1 MKPIL
6 IIAIVV
12 VLLIPLTSF
21 AQESQSCPPG
31 SYHGLDN
38 SGNDACRDIETN
50 KVVKTL
56 TKYPTSSSSSDEN
69 PLSMLFKF
77 IENLFKGLPV
87 DVIEKS
93 VDVIEKSV
101 ESVSDSIP
109 IDLESLSG
117 NSEGG
122 LEDCS
127 KYKNSIR
134 DGTDMEEAFRALQKT
149 KQCESNNMSAV
160 KQGSSQGTILTQH
173 TDGIFLKHEY
183 CHKSQTSK
191 CQSSKPFKSHEYSF
205 EGKSLSKF
213 SLGHIGVVEKDN
225 SKIIILDIRIEPFS
239 TNNKSESWGGM
250 YVPSS
255 MGLKNEHGTKYVYLP
270 ATCKTPKPWMS
281 LPNTG
286 ATIAHCYRVEKNIDK
301 FDVIYEKLDEH
312 RKLKQ
317 TVIGTFL
324 LN

>member
-1 MKPIL
+1 MKPVI
-6 IIAIVV
+6 IIAIVFV
-12 VLLIPLTSF
+12 FLFVPISIL
-21 AQESQSCPPG
+21 AQESLNCPPG
-31 SYHGLDN
+31 AYHGLDN
-38 SGNDACRDIETN
+38 SGNDTCRDIETN
-50 KVVKTL
+50 KIVKTL
-56 TKYPTSSSSSDEN
+56 TGSSTSSSSDEN

-239 TNNKSESWGGM
+239 TNNKSESWGECT
-250 YVPSS
+250 YHLV
-255 MGLKNEHGTKYVYLP
+255 
-270 ATCKTPKPWMS
+270 W
-281 LPNTG
+281 
-286 ATIAHCYRVEKNIDK
+286 D
-301 FDVIYEKLDEH
+301 
-312 RKLKQ
+312 
-317 TVIGTFL
+317 
-324 LN
+324 